1 VLEMSSAKSSQA
13 VVLALLAGVAGYFA
27 FFQSTVGPVS
37 ASGDVD
43 LSWPT
48 LAKMVFSLLGGSA
61 ILSRLGFLGPLLPM
75 FKSVMDHWLNT
86 TPAPTPA
93 IKRDPEPKAETADDS
108 FKVAL
113 DLGAMGVYAGL
124 HKATTDAGERA
135 KIREAASIL
144 SDKLFDSWFPMESA
158 K

>member
-1 VLEMSSAKSSQA
+1 MSSAKNSQA
-13 VVLALLAGVAGYFA
+13 VFLAALACVAGYFA
-27 FFQSTVGPVS
+27 FFQHSSGTVS
-37 ASGDVD
+37 ASSDVD

-75 FKSVMDHWLNT
+75 FRSVVDQWLNS
-86 TPAPTPA
+86 TPAPAPTQV
-93 IKRDPEPKAETADDS
+93 IKRDAEPKTDDDDAI
-108 FKVAL
+108 KVAL

-124 HKATTDAGERA
+124 HKATTEAGERA

-144 SDKLFDSWFPMESA
+144 NDKLFDSWFPMEAA